1 MKNIYTEERKV
12 KIQKKIAETPK
23 SLLRDSL
30 TDYTEGYFH
39 ITLNVHDGLPI
50 LGVVEGNSKAKRG
63 EKDAPH
69 VRYTKLGQAVKEV
82 WMNNPKYY
90 PETEVIALEVMPEH
104 LHCLIYLKPGNKL
117 HLGRIVNGAMIGSTH
132 AYWDELGIEWKNLNP
147 KENARAFERWHDK
160 DHTRSYRGPALFVHG
175 YNDVEAVTAEEVAT
189 KIEYI
194 RANPERR
201 LIKGENR
208 AIFTITRRK
217 CSRNWNLDAVKRG
230 LTRDRWFKAHAAD
243 FERAFVNLLPRLS
256 TVSVDGTS
264 RLCIDY
270 LGNRDILNN
279 QQKVSLVC
287 HKADAALFEKQAEA
301 VMNAARNGAVI
312 VSAFISAKERA
323 IRDRLISEQLPVIEL
338 MDNGFNE
345 RYKPYGKSFYACA
358 EGWMMQMSCWNYVYS
373 KQTTVSREMCMAMN
387 ELARIISGVNDDW
400 WKLSLK

>member
-1 MKNIYTEERKV
+1 M
-12 KIQKKIAETPK
+12 
-23 SLLRDSL
+23 
-30 TDYTEGYFH
+30 
-39 ITLNVHDGLPI
+39 
-50 LGVVEGNSKAKRG
+50 
-63 EKDAPH
+63 
-69 VRYTKLGQAVKEV
+69 
-82 WMNNPKYY
+82 
-90 PETEVIALEVMPEH
+90 
-104 LHCLIYLKPGNKL
+104 
-117 HLGRIVNGAMIGSTH
+117 
-132 AYWDELGIEWKNLNP
+132 
-147 KENARAFERWHDK
+147 
-160 DHTRSYRGPALFVHG
+160 
-175 YNDVEAVTAEEVAT
+175 EAVTAEEVAT

-287 HKADAALFEKQAEA
+287 HKADAALFDKQAEA

-338 MDNGFNE
+338 VDNGFNE

-373 KQTTVSREMCMAMN
+373 KQTAVSREMCMAMN

>member
-12 KIQKKIAETPK
+12 KIQKKVAETPK

-39 ITLNVHDGLPI
+39 ITLNVHDSLPL
-50 LGVVEGNSKAKRG
+50 LGTVEGNSKAKRG

-117 HLGRIVNGAMIGSTH
+117 HLGRIVNGAMIGST
-132 AYWDELGIEWKNLNP
+132 
-147 KENARAFERWHDK
+147 
-160 DHTRSYRGPALFVHG
+160 HTRSYRGPALFVHG

-287 HKADAALFEKQAEA
+287 HKADAALFDKQAEA

-338 MDNGFNE
+338 VDNGFNE

-373 KQTTVSREMCMAMN
+373 KQTAVSREMCMAMN